1 MIRFSSTLQ
10 HYLIITE
17 VLNFLDSFH
26 FENTL
31 NVLAMI
37 CVNSADIILT
47 IVMHCSH
54 RKAANKT
61 QYHLPPTNE

>member
-1 MIRFSSTLQ
+1 MHHI
-10 HYLIITE
+10 LITTE

-26 FENTL
+26 FENKL

-37 CVNSADIILT
+37 CENSADIILPT
-47 IVMHCSH
+47 AKHCSH